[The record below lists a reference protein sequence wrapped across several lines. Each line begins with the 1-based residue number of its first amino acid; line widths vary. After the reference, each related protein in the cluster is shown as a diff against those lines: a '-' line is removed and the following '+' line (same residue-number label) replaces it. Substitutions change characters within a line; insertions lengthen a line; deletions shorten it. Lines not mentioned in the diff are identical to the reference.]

1 MGRTAKRLT
10 ALDVKARTKPGRYAD
25 GDGLYLNIAAGQSKS
40 WVFLWMKNGKRREM
54 GLGSYPTITLVAARQ
69 RADECRRQVAEG
81 LDPISERKK
90 EAPVTFGEAADK
102 FVASM
107 ALSFRNE
114 KHRDQ
119 WKMTLGDTY
128 CAKLRKQ
135 PISAVDTEDVLQV
148 LTPIWQTKAETASRI
163 RGRIERVLDFAAVN
177 SWRTGENPAR
187 WRGHLKNAL
196 PARQKLARGHHAAMP
211 YAEVPAYV
219 KRLQN
224 AEAMA
229 ARGLE
234 FLILT
239 ASRSGEVLGARWP
252 EFDLEK
258 AVWTVPAVRMK
269 AGKEHRVPLSARTVA
284 IITALRDT
292 KVNDYVFPG
301 EKKDR
306 PLSPMAFAMLMRR
319 MKVSQYTAHGF
330 RSAFRDWVGDETS
343 IPREVAEASLAH
355 RVGDETERAYRRSD
369 ALDRRRKLMEAWADY
384 CLESK
389 NLLRLVAGQKKDAP
403 T

>member
-1 MGRTAKRLT
+1 
-10 ALDVKARTKPGRYAD
+10 
-25 GDGLYLNIAAGQSKS
+25 
-40 WVFLWMKNGKRREM
+40 MKNGKRREM
-54 GLGSYPTITLVAARQ
+54 GLGSYPTISLVAARQ

-81 LDPISERKK
+81 LDPITERKK
-90 EAPVTFGEAADK
+90 AAPVTFGEAADQ
-102 FVASM
+102 FLASM
-107 ALSFRNE
+107 SSSFRNE

-119 WKMTLGDTY
+119 WKMTLGDAY
-128 CAKLRKQ
+128 CATLRKK

-148 LTPIWQTKAETASRI
+148 LAPIWQSKAETASRI
-163 RGRIERVLDFAAVN
+163 RGRIERVLDYATVKG
-177 SWRTGENPAR
+177 WRTGENPAR

-211 YAEVPAYV
+211 YAQVPAYV
-219 KRLQN
+219 KRLQS

-239 ASRSGEVLGARWP
+239 ASRSGEVMGAQWP

-258 AVWTVPAVRMK
+258 AVWTVPAERMK
-269 AGKEHRVPLSARTVA
+269 AGKEHRVPLSPRAVA
-284 IITALRDT
+284 IIKDLHET
-292 KVNDYVFPG
+292 KVNDFVFPG
-301 EKKDR
+301 EKKER

-330 RSAFRDWVGDETS
+330 RSAFRDWAGDETS
-343 IPREVAEASLAH
+343 YPRELAEAALAH

-369 ALDRRRKLMEAWADY
+369 ALDRRRKLMVAWADH
-384 CLESK
+384 CLGSK
-389 NLLRLVAGQKKDAP
+389 NLLRLVAG
-403 T
+403 

>member
-1 MGRTAKRLT
+1 MGRTSKRLS
-10 ALDVKARTKPGRYAD
+10 ALDVKAKSEPGRYAD
-25 GDGLYLNIAAGQSKS
+25 GDGLYLNVAAGKSKS

-54 GLGSYPTITLVAARQ
+54 GLGSYPTISLVAARQ

-81 LDPISERKK
+81 LDPITERKK
-90 EAPVTFGEAADK
+90 AAPVTFGEAADQ
-102 FVASM
+102 FLASM
-107 ALSFRNE
+107 SSSFRNE

-119 WKMTLGDTY
+119 WKMTLGDAY

-135 PISAVDTEDVLQV
+135 SISAVDTEDVLQV

-163 RGRIERVLDFAAVN
+163 RGRIERVLDYATVKG
-177 SWRTGENPAR
+177 WRTGENPAR

-211 YAEVPAYV
+211 YAQVPAYV
-219 KRLQN
+219 KRLQS

-239 ASRSGEVLGARWP
+239 ASRSGEVMGAQWP

-258 AVWTVPAVRMK
+258 AIWTVPAERMK
-269 AGKEHRVPLSARTVA
+269 AGKEHRVPLSPGAVT
-284 IITALRDT
+284 IIKALKDA

-319 MKVSQYTAHGF
+319 MKFGQYTAHGF
-330 RSAFRDWVGDETS
+330 RSAFRDWAGDETS
-343 IPREVAEASLAH
+343 FPRELAEAALAH

-369 ALDRRRKLMEAWADY
+369 ALDRRRKLMEAWTDY
-384 CLESK
+384 CLGAK
-389 NLLRLVAGQKKDAP
+389 NLLRLVTG
-403 T
+403 

>member
-1 MGRTAKRLT
+1 MGRTSKRLS
-10 ALDVKARTKPGRYAD
+10 ALDVKAKSEPGRYAD
-25 GDGLYLNIAAGQSKS
+25 GDGLYLNVAAGKSKS

-54 GLGSYPTITLVAARQ
+54 GLGSYPTISLVAARQ
-69 RADECRRQVAEG
+69 RAEECRCQVAEG
-81 LDPISERKK
+81 LDPIAERKK
-90 EAPVTFGEAADK
+90 SAPVTFGKAADQ
-102 FVASM
+102 FIASM
-107 ALSFRNE
+107 ASSFRNE

-119 WKMTLGDTY
+119 WKMTLGDAY
-128 CAKLRKQ
+128 CATLRKK

-148 LTPIWQTKAETASRI
+148 LTPIWQSKAETASRI
-163 RGRIERVLDFAAVN
+163 RGRVERVLDFATVKG
-177 SWRTGENPAR
+177 WRTGENPAR

-211 YAEVPAYV
+211 YAEMPAYV
-219 KRLQN
+219 KRLQS

-239 ASRSGEVLGARWP
+239 ASRSGEVLGAKWS

-258 AVWTVPAVRMK
+258 NVWTVPAERMK
-269 AGKEHRVPLSARTVA
+269 AGKEHRVPLPPRALT
-284 IITALRDT
+284 IIKDLHET
-292 KVNDYVFPG
+292 KVNDFVFPG
-301 EKKDR
+301 EKKER

-330 RSAFRDWVGDETS
+330 RSAFRDWAGDETS
-343 IPREVAEASLAH
+343 YPRELAEAALAH

-369 ALDRRRKLMEAWADY
+369 ALDRRRKLMVAWTDY
-384 CLESK
+384 CLGAEK
-389 NLLRLVAGQKKDAP
+389 LLRLVENG
-403 T
+403 